1 MRARRSKPPARRR
14 PKQRRSR
21 ETVEAIL
28 GAVVRI
34 LKREGVDAITTNR
47 IAKVAGVSVGSV
59 YQYFPD
65 KRAIFLALHDRH
77 VEEVGRR
84 IESTLVEHADEPL
97 EDLLRALLEAL
108 IDAHAPDPELYALLD
123 AELPHRSASALSLQA
138 RLRNALRLA
147 LATEPAVPKK
157 PRDLERTLFV
167 VAHMIDAFAHGV
179 VLDRPRQL
187 SVSAAKDESVKAVMA
202 YLRS

>member
-1 MRARRSKPPARRR
+1 VK
-14 PKQRRSR
+14 
-21 ETVEAIL
+21 
-28 GAVVRI
+28 I
-34 LKREGVDAITTNR
+34 LKRGGVDAVTTNR
-47 IAKVAGVSVGSV
+47 IAQVAGVSIGSV

-77 VEEVGRR
+77 AEEVARL
-84 IESTLVEHADEPL
+84 IDATVVAHADSPL
-97 EDLLRALLEAL
+97 EGIVRALVEAL

-123 AELPHRSASALSLQA
+123 AEVPHRGAGAHSLRG

-147 LATEPAVPKK
+147 LGAHRKTSRSPH
-157 PRDLERTLFV
+157 DLERTLFV
-167 VAHMIDAFAHGV
+167 VAHMIEALSHGV

-187 SVSAAKDESVKAVMA
+187 SVSAAKDETVKAVLA